1 MIQGFQQQ
9 TQPLSQYEQEILVP
23 IVARGLQTKVGKANS
38 ITNKEICSAL
48 KEKGYK
54 VDTPRLRKIINH
66 IRVSGLVRCVVATSD
81 GYYIA
86 TTRGEVEDYLKSLEN
101 REGAIHAVRMS
112 LESQMKFL

>member
-23 IVARGLQTKVGKANS
+23 IVVRGLQTKVGKANS

-86 TTRGEVEDYLKSLEN
+86 TTRGEVVIRLMVREN
-101 REGAIHAVRMS
+101 
-112 LESQMKFL
+112 

>member
-1 MIQGFQQQ
+1 M
-9 TQPLSQYEQEILVP
+9 
-23 IVARGLQTKVGKANS
+23 
-38 ITNKEICSAL
+38 
-48 KEKGYK
+48 
-54 VDTPRLRKIINH
+54 
-66 IRVSGLVRCVVATSD
+66 VATSD

>member
-23 IVARGLQTKVGKANS
+23 IVVRGLQTKVGKANS

-54 VDTPRLRKIINH
+54 VDAFDALSLAESAGSSKAVN
-66 IRVSGLVRCVVATSD
+66 LVLMGCLSKYFDFSEEEWMTA
-81 GYYIA
+81 I
-86 TTRGEVEDYLKSLEN
+86 EKS
-101 REGAIHAVRMS
+101 VPP
-112 LESQMKFL
+112 KFLEMNKKAFALGANK